1 MYLDKTSLLTY
12 SDLQAFY
19 NLTQSP
25 MSQLKILITG
35 TSRGIGFESALAFAR
50 AGHTVFATMR
60 NPERSP
66 ELKEIAVR
74 ENLPIHI
81 RVMDVNSDES
91 VTSCITNISEEHGFV
106 DVLINN
112 AGIEK
117 HGSVEEQS
125 VEDYRAV
132 METNY
137 FGALRCMKAVVSHMR
152 KEQKGCII
160 NVASIAGRISNP
172 PLSAYAP
179 TKFALEALTEAFA
192 AEMKPFNVRVYL
204 VEPGVINTDMAQ
216 EIGMA
221 DDSIYPHKQRFA
233 AMFRASLQ
241 NPTSPSLIAEGMLD
255 LVQGDSQ
262 ILRHPM
268 GPDAIPFLEWRKSM
282 TDEEW
287 VAWNAMEDEPWLDYV
302 QENFG
307 LDARAALAEQP
318 AH

>member
-1 MYLDKTSLLTY
+1 ML
-12 SDLQAFY
+12 
-19 NLTQSP
+19 
-25 MSQLKILITG
+25 TG
-35 TSRGIGFESALAFAR
+35 TSRGIGLETALTFAR

-60 NPERSP
+60 SPDRSP
-66 ELKEIAVR
+66 ELGQLAER

-81 RVMDVNSDES
+81 MVMDVNSDES
-91 VTSCITNISEEHGFV
+91 VTNCLNQINEEHGFI

-125 VEDYRAV
+125 LDDYRLV

-137 FGALRCMKAVVSHMR
+137 FGALRCMKGVVSRMR
-152 KEQKGCII
+152 EAQKGCII
-160 NVASIAGRISNP
+160 NVASVAGQISNP

-204 VEPGVINTDMAQ
+204 VEPGIINTDMAQ
-216 EIGMA
+216 DIGVGKS
-221 DDSIYPHKQRFA
+221 SIYPHTPRFA

-255 LVQGDSQ
+255 LVEKGSD

-268 GPDAIPFLEWRKSM
+268 GPDAIPFLEWRNSM

-287 VAWNAMEDEPWLDYV
+287 IAWNAMEDEPWLDYV
-302 QENFG
+302 QETFG
-307 LDARAALAEQP
+307 LDARAALSELQ